1 MSCRAEQS
9 ILLLLGLHFNAL
21 IILITAF
28 GAAAAI
34 HSLLTTVTNV
44 FIVFTTTIVPTDERC
59 TKRLQTSSDGI
70 PF

>member
-1 MSCRAEQS
+1 M
-9 ILLLLGLHFNAL
+9 LLLGLDVNAL
-21 IILITAF
+21 IILVTAL

-44 FIVFTTTIVPTDERC
+44 IIVFTTPIVSSNERC
-59 TKRLQTSSDGI
+59 TKWLQTSSDGI